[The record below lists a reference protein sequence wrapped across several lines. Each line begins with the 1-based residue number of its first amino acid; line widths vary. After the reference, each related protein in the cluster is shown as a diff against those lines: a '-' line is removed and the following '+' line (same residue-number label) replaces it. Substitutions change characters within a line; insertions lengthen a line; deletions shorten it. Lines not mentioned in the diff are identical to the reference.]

1 MDTGVLRVGV
11 DTAPAP
17 PLCFGPIDSPE
28 FCGFEVDLLEA
39 IAAKLGSVLR
49 CEHIEWSAALA
60 GLQDSRLDM
69 LCRAVTITPGRAG
82 LVSFSDPYLETA
94 LALVLRSDSPTQSLD
109 DLIGVR
115 VGVRRATVAE
125 EIVRTK
131 CPAAT
136 IHTFE
141 AQPEPYRA
149 LTERTVDAI
158 VDHAVMAGYR
168 VRVEPGLRL
177 TGPLEGTVLH
187 YGMVFANGNAARRRE
202 VNQALAELR
211 ADGTWQGIAVR
222 WLGEGR

>member
-1 MDTGVLRVGV
+1 M
-11 DTAPAP
+11 
-17 PLCFGPIDSPE
+17 CFGAIGSPE
-28 FCGFEVDLLEA
+28 FRGFEVDLLAA
-39 IAAKLGSVLR
+39 IAGKLGSVLR
-49 CEHIEWSAALA
+49 CAHIEWSAALA
-60 GLQDSRLDM
+60 ELQDSRLDM

-94 LALVLRSDSPTQSLD
+94 LGLVLRSDSPTRGLD
-109 DLIGVR
+109 ELIGVR

-136 IHTFE
+136 ICTFE

-149 LTERTVDAI
+149 LTERTVDAV

-168 VRVEPGLRL
+168 VRVEPDLRV
-177 TGPLEGTVLH
+177 TGPLEGTVLR
-187 YGMVFANGNAARRRE
+187 YGMVFADGNETLRRE

-211 ADGTWQGIAVR
+211 AAGTWERIARR
-222 WLGEGR
+222 WLG